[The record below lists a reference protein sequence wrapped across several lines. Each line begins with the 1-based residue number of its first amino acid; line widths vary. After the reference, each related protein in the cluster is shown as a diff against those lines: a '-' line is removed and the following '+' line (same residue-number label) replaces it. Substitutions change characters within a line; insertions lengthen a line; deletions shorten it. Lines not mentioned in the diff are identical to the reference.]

1 MLLLYKR
8 KETGIMA
15 QEVNLLD
22 PLGIVKAVRGQVS
35 QMATQAKL
43 PPLPEMPTLM
53 VSMAGLPLLNQF
65 NPVPNR
71 PGYER
76 SDRAG

>member
-1 MLLLYKR
+1 
-8 KETGIMA
+8 MA

-22 PLGIVKAVRGQVS
+22 PLGIAKAVRGQVN

-43 PPLPEMPTLM
+43 PQLPELPTIK

-65 NPVPNR
+65 NQIPDR
-71 PGYER
+71 PGISR
-76 SDRAG
+76 GDRAG

>member
-1 MLLLYKR
+1 
-8 KETGIMA
+8 MA

-22 PLGIVKAVRGQVS
+22 PLGIVKAVRGQVN

-43 PPLPEMPTLM
+43 PSLPEVPTIN
-53 VSMAGLPLLNQF
+53 VSMAGLPLLNRFIQI
-65 NPVPNR
+65 PNR

-76 SDRAG
+76 ADRAG